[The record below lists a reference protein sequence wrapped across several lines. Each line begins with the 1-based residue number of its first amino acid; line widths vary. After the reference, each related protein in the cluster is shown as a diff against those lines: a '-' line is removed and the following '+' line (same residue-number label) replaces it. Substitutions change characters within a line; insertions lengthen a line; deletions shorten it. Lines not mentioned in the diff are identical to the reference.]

1 MSKELMAAMQLL
13 EEEKGIKP
21 EVIKEALESAL
32 TLAYKKNYD
41 QAQNVEVVFDEKT
54 GEIKV
59 YSVKEVVEVNY
70 DSTLEISLEE
80 ALKINRAYEIGDTI
94 KFEVTPKDFGRIA
107 TQTAKHVV
115 MQRIREAER
124 DIIYEEYIDYED
136 EILTGTVERTDQRN
150 VYVNIGRVEAIL
162 PASEQIPT
170 EEFQMEE
177 RIKVYVAKVERTS
190 KGPQIV
196 ISRAHPDFLRRL
208 FEQEV
213 PEIYDGIVE
222 IKSIAREAG
231 DRSKVAVYSHEA
243 NIDPVGTC
251 VGPRGSRVQSIV
263 SELNGENMDIVEW
276 NEDPAVFIRNAMNP
290 AEVLEVDFNEDDH
303 TCIVVV
309 PDSQLSLAIG
319 KRGQNA
325 RLAARLTGYKI
336 DIKSETNYADYLAEQ
351 ADLQAAQADLDGEAA
366 LDSIDPEEP
375 VQMGDAVEDLPDSAD
390 ESLIAA
396 DDLVN
401 DSVDEAEAL
410 ADLRL
415 QQDQNEQVLDPEEVE
430 DQISEVEESTETD
443 YETLVDQVQASEE
456 SEDHLDSE

>member
-1 MSKELMAAMQLL
+1 MSKELIAAMQLL

-351 ADLQAAQADLDGEAA
+351 ADLQAAQADLDDEAA
-366 LDSIDPEEP
+366 LDSMDPEEP

-390 ESLIAA
+390 ESRFAA
-396 DDLVN
+396 DELVN
-401 DSVDEAEAL
+401 DSTDEAEAL

-456 SEDHLDSE
+456 PEDHLDSE

>member
-170 EEFQMEE
+170 EEFQIEE

-290 AEVLEVDFNEDDH
+290 AEVIEVAFNEDDN

-351 ADLQAAQADLDGEAA
+351 ADLQAAQADLDDEAA
-366 LDSIDPEEP
+366 LDSMDPEEP

-401 DSVDEAEAL
+401 ESVDEAEAL

-443 YETLVDQVQASEE
+443 YETLVDQVQASEQ

>member
-276 NEDPAVFIRNAMNP
+276 NEDPSVFIRNAMNP
-290 AEVLEVDFNEDDH
+290 AEVLEVDFNEEDH

-351 ADLQAAQADLDGEAA
+351 ADLQAAQADLDDEAA
-366 LDSIDPEEP
+366 LDSMDPEEP

-456 SEDHLDSE
+456 SEDHLDRE

>member
-290 AEVLEVDFNEDDH
+290 AEVIEVDFNEEDH

-351 ADLQAAQADLDGEAA
+351 ADLQAAQADLDDEAE
-366 LDSIDPEEP
+366 LDSMDPEED
-375 VQMGDAVEDLPDSAD
+375 VQLGDAVEDLPDSAD

-456 SEDHLDSE
+456 SEDHLDRE

>member
-1 MSKELMAAMQLL
+1 
-13 EEEKGIKP
+13 
-21 EVIKEALESAL
+21 
-32 TLAYKKNYD
+32 
-41 QAQNVEVVFDEKT
+41 
-54 GEIKV
+54 
-59 YSVKEVVEVNY
+59 
-70 DSTLEISLEE
+70 
-80 ALKINRAYEIGDTI
+80 
-94 KFEVTPKDFGRIA
+94 
-107 TQTAKHVV
+107 
-115 MQRIREAER
+115 
-124 DIIYEEYIDYED
+124 
-136 EILTGTVERTDQRN
+136 
-150 VYVNIGRVEAIL
+150 
-162 PASEQIPT
+162 
-170 EEFQMEE
+170 
-177 RIKVYVAKVERTS
+177 
-190 KGPQIV
+190 
-196 ISRAHPDFLRRL
+196 
-208 FEQEV
+208 
-213 PEIYDGIVE
+213 
-222 IKSIAREAG
+222 
-231 DRSKVAVYSHEA
+231 
-243 NIDPVGTC
+243 
-251 VGPRGSRVQSIV
+251 
-263 SELNGENMDIVEW
+263 MDIVEW

-290 AEVLEVDFNEDDH
+290 AEVIEVAFNEDDH

-351 ADLQAAQADLDGEAA
+351 ADLQATQADLDGEAA
-366 LDSIDPEEP
+366 LDSMDPEEP

-401 DSVDEAEAL
+401 ESVDEAEAL